1 MSSISG
7 TKFGPG
13 YLDRRRK
20 RQHSRGWVWVLS
32 LAVHGLVLMGMG
44 IGWHLVGDSMVAG
57 RGESGEAAVLEG
69 GWSTRQTNTGP
80 SVVSFN
86 VPAVNRA
93 PDLLAPMRQPMFDAN
108 VMPAGAMMPIENR
121 PRTNNPHPNPLPK
134 REGMTASRATVA
146 RNGQEL
152 AGPNSGETQ
161 VFGLRSRGA
170 RFVYVFDRSASMEG
184 GLLSAAKREMIASL
198 QELDGR
204 HQFQIIFYNDRPS
217 LMPAVHGTVPRMA
230 FADEPGKRLAASFVG
245 GVFADGGTSHLQALE
260 LALSLKP
267 DVIFFLTDAEEPQ
280 MRAEELAM
288 VRRMNRG
295 TRINA
300 IEFGAGPQKAVIN
313 FLQVLAAENSG
324 QHAYVDVRL
333 LRSSVSR

>member
-1 MSSISG
+1 MSSFSG
-7 TKFGPG
+7 TKLGPG
-13 YLDRRRK
+13 YLDRRRR
-20 RQHSRGWVWVLS
+20 RQRSRGWVWVLS
-32 LAVHGLVLMGMG
+32 LAMHGLVLVGMG
-44 IGWHLVGDSMVAG
+44 IGWQFVGDSMAVVG
-57 RGESGEAAVLEG
+57 GGSGEAAVLEG
-69 GWSTRQTNTGP
+69 GWSTQNAYTSP
-80 SVVSFN
+80 KVVSFN
-86 VPAVNRA
+86 APAVNRA
-93 PDLLAPMRQPMFDAN
+93 PDLLAMARQPMFDAS
-108 VMPAGAMMPIENR
+108 VKPAAAMMPVGPP
-121 PRTNNPHPNPLPK
+121 PRAPIQVTSASATANN
-134 REGMTASRATVA
+134 G
-146 RNGQEL
+146 G
-152 AGPNSGETQ
+152 AGPNAGETQ

-184 GLLSAAKREMIASL
+184 GLLSAAKRELIASL

-217 LMPAVHGTVPRMA
+217 LMPAVHGNAPRMA

-280 MRAEELAM
+280 MRAEELAL
-288 VRRMNRG
+288 VRRINRG
-295 TRINA
+295 TRINT
-300 IEFGAGPQKAVIN
+300 IEFGAGPQKAAIN
-313 FLQVLAAENSG
+313 FLQVLAAENAG

>member
-1 MSSISG
+1 M
-7 TKFGPG
+7 
-13 YLDRRRK
+13 
-20 RQHSRGWVWVLS
+20 LS
-32 LAVHGLVLMGMG
+32 LAVHGMVLAAMGVV
-44 IGWHLVGDSMVAG
+44 WHLVGDSMAGGDGG
-57 RGESGEAAVLEG
+57 RGEAVVLEG
-69 GWSTRQTNTGP
+69 GWSVREAYASP
-80 SVVSFN
+80 KVVSFN

-93 PDLLAPMRQPMFDAN
+93 PDLLAPMRQPMFDAS
-108 VMPAGAMMPIENR
+108 VAPAAAMMPIENR
-121 PRTNNPHPNPLPK
+121 SRADTPHPSPLP
-134 REGMTASRATVA
+134 RGEGTVT
-146 RNGQEL
+146 RGDHSL
-152 AGPNSGETQ
+152 APNAGETQ

-184 GLLSAAKREMIASL
+184 GLLLAAKRELIASL

-217 LMPAVHGTVPRMA
+217 LMPAVHGNAPRMA

-260 LALSLKP
+260 MALSLKP

-280 MRAEELAM
+280 MRAEELLM

-300 IEFGAGPQKAVIN
+300 IEFGAGEQRPGIN
-313 FLQVLAAENSG
+313 FLHRLAAENGG

-333 LRSSVSR
+333 LRR